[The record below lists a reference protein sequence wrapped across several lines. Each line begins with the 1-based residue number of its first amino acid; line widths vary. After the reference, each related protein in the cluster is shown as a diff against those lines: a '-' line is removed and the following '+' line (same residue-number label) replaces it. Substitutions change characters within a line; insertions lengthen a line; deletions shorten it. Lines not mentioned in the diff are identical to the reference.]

1 MINYF
6 CFKLLRVKC
15 LVITKVVNWSTF
27 STLRTIRTFPDRQR
41 WNLRKA
47 RDSQARKQHLLKV
60 TLCLSL
66 SLSLSLW
73 LFGHLTLLPLLSPAP
88 GKKVVSKH
96 PVVLLFHRLL
106 GSVKM
111 AKLIPGILLRLK
123 GYYSNSQAKG
133 LLTTQASLGIQG
145 KLESCGLCRW
155 CSAWWPWGCKVT
167 CPGCSQGKQLFA
179 SSVG

>member
-1 MINYF
+1 MEF
-6 CFKLLRVKC
+6 TEGQRLTSQKATSAEGHSFSPSFPLSFSLALRPSHSPS
-15 LVITKVVNWSTF
+15 L
-27 STLRTIRTFPDRQR
+27 
-41 WNLRKA
+41 A
-47 RDSQARKQHLLKV
+47 
-60 TLCLSL
+60 LSC
-66 SLSLSLW
+66 S
-73 LFGHLTLLPLLSPAP
+73 

-96 PVVLLFHRLL
+96 PVVLLFHRHL

-111 AKLIPGILLRLK
+111 AKLIPGILLWLK

-167 CPGCSQGKQLFA
+167 CPGCLQGKQLFA